1 MSETHR
7 NHPFRRRHWA
17 IAVCFWAVGAFAQPS
32 PKGEGKPEAKGVVID
47 RAVASIEGQVL
58 TLSQLEFEA
67 RVLLVNAGAVA
78 AAFAP
83 LDHEAL
89 SAGLTAII
97 DERLATLEADK
108 LDAYPVPQEEVEK
121 AIAEFRARFESEA
134 RFRDFLARNEAELSD
149 VGRVL
154 ERSLRARRALEGKL
168 RLRVQISDEDVAAAK
183 AATPA
188 LRDVADA
195 LVKQRLANERFQQL
209 VKQELAAARR
219 DVDVRLL
226 GPFSQKA
233 AAP

>member
-1 MSETHR
+1 M
-7 NHPFRRRHWA
+7 A
-17 IAVCFWAVGAFAQPS
+17 CFWAVGAFAQPS
-32 PKGEGKPEAKGVVID
+32 PKGEGKADAKGVVID
-47 RAVASIEGQVL
+47 RAVASIEGQVI

-67 RVLLVNAGAVA
+67 RVLLVNAGGTV

-83 LDHEAL
+83 LDHAAL
-89 SAGLTAII
+89 TAGLNAII

-134 RFRDFLARNEAELSD
+134 AFRDFLTRNDADLSD

-168 RLRVQISDEDVAAAK
+168 RLRVQVTAEDVAAAK
-183 AATPA
+183 AASPE
-188 LRDVADA
+188 LRRAPDA
-195 LVKQRLANERFQQL
+195 LVKQRLVNERFQQL
-209 VKQELAAARR
+209 VKQDLAAARR

-226 GPFSQKA
+226 GPFSPKA
-233 AAP
+233 ETATP

>member
-7 NHPFRRRHWA
+7 NHPFRGRHWA
-17 IAVCFWAVGAFAQPS
+17 IAACFWAVGAFAQPS
-32 PKGEGKPEAKGVVID
+32 PKGEAKGVVID
-47 RAVASIEGQVL
+47 RAVASIEGQVI

-67 RVLLVNAGAVA
+67 RVLLVNAGGSM

-83 LDHEAL
+83 LDHDAL
-89 SAGLTAII
+89 AAGLNAII

-121 AIAEFRARFESEA
+121 AIAEFRARFESEEK
-134 RFRDFLARNEAELSD
+134 FRDFLARNEADLSD
-149 VGRVL
+149 VGHVL

-168 RLRVQISDEDVAAAK
+168 RLRVQVTDDDVAAAK
-183 AATPA
+183 ASNPA
-188 LRDVADA
+188 LKDVASA
-195 LVKQRLANERFQQL
+195 LVKQRLVNERFQQL

-226 GPFSQKA
+226 GPFSPKA
-233 AAP
+233 GAPAP